1 MLGVRAVWLR
11 TGAGPKLN
19 AAGEKHGEPVRK
31 TLPIPPSL
39 QRRSISLR
47 KPEPPPFYLR
57 NPARDIPLVSWAQA
71 GIATNYEELPA
82 DWQETIP
89 AAVPDNTAFAI
100 QLRGDSMEPQYKDGD
115 IAIVMPGQA
124 AHNGDLV
131 IANIKNEG
139 FAFKIL
145 NLVDG
150 DPDRIRLTSYNM
162 VYAPMEFS
170 REKFHWIY
178 PVYSVTKRVWRKS

>member
-1 MLGVRAVWLR
+1 MHGKE
-11 TGAGPKLN
+11 PKLN
-19 AAGEKHGEPVRK
+19 AMSQIAGEQVVRS
-31 TLPIPPSL
+31 LPILMAPHHGRTPPKVEHY
-39 QRRSISLR
+39 R
-47 KPEPPPFYLR
+47 PPRIPTK
-57 NPARDIPLVSWAQA
+57 DIPLLSWAQA
-71 GIATNYEELPA
+71 GIATSYEELPP

-89 AAVPDNTAFAI
+89 ASVPDESAFAI

-115 IAIVMPGQA
+115 IAIVMPSQA

-150 DPDRIRLTSYNM
+150 DPKRIRLTSYNL
-162 VYAPMEFS
+162 VYAPMEFR
-170 REKFHWIY
+170 REDFHWIY
-178 PVYSVTKRVWRKS
+178 PVFSVTKRVWRKS